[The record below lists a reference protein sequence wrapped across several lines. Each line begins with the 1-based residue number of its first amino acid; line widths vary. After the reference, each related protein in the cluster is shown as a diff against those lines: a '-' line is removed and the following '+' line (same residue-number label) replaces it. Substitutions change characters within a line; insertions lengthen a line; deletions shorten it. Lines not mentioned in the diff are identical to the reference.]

1 MKDQKKQ
8 FNEIYDLLAIRV
20 IVDSIKDCYAVLGT
34 IHTKWKPMPGRFKD
48 YIAMPKANMYQS
60 LHTTVIGPKG
70 NPVEIQI
77 RTHEMHEIAEFG
89 VAAHWAYKEGRT
101 EKVKADKMTQQ
112 VGWFREI
119 LELQDESYDASEF
132 MEGVKGTFSVTKYM
146 YSHRKAMSQN
156 CLKVQVRWILPTVF
170 IPISGT
176 KPLVQK

>member
-1 MKDQKKQ
+1 
-8 FNEIYDLLAIRV
+8 
-20 IVDSIKDCYAVLGT
+20 
-34 IHTKWKPMPGRFKD
+34 
-48 YIAMPKANMYQS
+48 MPKANMYQS

-132 MEGVKGTFSVTKYM
+132 MEGVKGIFSVTKYM